1 MTKRKALFLDRDGT
15 LIHDAHYLKDPEK
28 VEIIEGISESIK
40 LVREQGFLLFMHTN
54 QSGIARG
61 YFDSSDVNACNK
73 RMHRI
78 FDWPDDF
85 FSEICIAPESPDE
98 LGGYRKPS
106 PKFEEEMVEKYNLD
120 SKECWVVGDRWS
132 DPQTGL
138 NAGMNGALVETG
150 KPIDQDL
157 QNVAKDNG
165 VPIYP
170 DIAEFINSEILAK

>member
-73 RMHRI
+73 RMYRI
-78 FDWPDDF
+78 FGWPDDF

-98 LGGYRKPS
+98 LGGI
-106 PKFEEEMVEKYNLD
+106 ENLLQN
-120 SKECWVVGDRWS
+120 SKKKWWKNIIWIPR
-132 DPQTGL
+132 
-138 NAGMNGALVETG
+138 NAGLWVIGGAIH
-150 KPIDQDL
+150 KP
-157 QNVAKDNG
+157 A
-165 VPIYP
+165 
-170 DIAEFINSEILAK
+170 

>member
-1 MTKRKALFLDRDGT
+1 MTKKKALFLDRDGT

-40 LVREQGFLLFMHTN
+40 LVRQQGFLLFMHTN

-73 RMHRI
+73 RMYRI

-106 PKFEEEMVEKYNLD
+106 PRFEREMTEKYNLTP
-120 SKECWVVGDRWS
+120 SQCWVIGDKWI
-132 DPQTGL
+132 DPQTAL
-138 NAGMNGALVETG
+138 ACGMQGALVRTG
-150 KPIDQDL
+150 KPIDESLEKKAAVHQVGIFDDL
-157 QNVAKDNG
+157 AQFVSKELN
-165 VPIYP
+165 
-170 DIAEFINSEILAK
+170 L

>member
-40 LVREQGFLLFMHTN
+40 LVRQQGFLLFMHTN

-85 FSEICIAPESPDE
+85 FF
-98 LGGYRKPS
+98 R
-106 PKFEEEMVEKYNLD
+106 NLY
-120 SKECWVVGDRWS
+120 C
-132 DPQTGL
+132 
-138 NAGMNGALVETG
+138 A
-150 KPIDQDL
+150 
-157 QNVAKDNG
+157 
-165 VPIYP
+165 
-170 DIAEFINSEILAK
+170 